1 MNLLHSR
8 SFFPCHLSS
17 KIRRMGMLVFAVVSY
32 LRTFFRSRHK
42 LALEVA
48 ALRQQLAVLK
58 RKYPRPRL
66 HRPDRLFWI
75 VLRRIWP
82 DWTDALILVKPE
94 TVVSWHRAGFQL
106 FWRWRSRQRTLG
118 ETKIS
123 GGD

>member
-1 MNLLHSR
+1 
-8 SFFPCHLSS
+8 
-17 KIRRMGMLVFAVVSY
+17 MGMLVFAVVSY
-32 LRTFFRSRHK
+32 LRTFFLSRHK

-94 TVVSWHRAGFQL
+94 NVASWHRAGFQL
-106 FWRWRSRQRTLG
+106 FWLLRSCQRILR
-118 ETKIS
+118 EPPNH
-123 GGD
+123 